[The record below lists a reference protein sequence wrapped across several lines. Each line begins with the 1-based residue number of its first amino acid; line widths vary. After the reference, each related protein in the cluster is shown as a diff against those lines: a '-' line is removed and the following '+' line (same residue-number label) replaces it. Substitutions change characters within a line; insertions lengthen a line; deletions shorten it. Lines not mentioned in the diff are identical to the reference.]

1 MSLLLFIFKKVPEEM
16 FRCTSLK
23 DKRIRITIL
32 TGSDEDPRVHPIY
45 QILDKQNYA
54 SSMIFPV
61 DQYSST

>member
-1 MSLLLFIFKKVPEEM
+1 MLFIFKKVPEEM
-16 FRCTSLK
+16 FKCTLLK
-23 DKRIRITIL
+23 DKYIRITIL

-45 QILDKQNYA
+45 QILKEQNRV